1 MTVDG
6 VTGANET
13 HDPGL
18 ASWVESANAPGADFP
33 IQNLPFGVRADPETG
48 RGRVGVAIGDRIL
61 DVAAARAA
69 GLLGAE
75 ADEAAAACGGETLNA
90 LMALGGRQWSALRRA
105 VSRMLRA
112 DTAEGKAAQAA
123 DGILAARAGARMLLP
138 SAIGDFTD
146 FYASLHH
153 ATNVGRM
160 LRPDN
165 PLMPNYKHLPVAYH
179 GRASSV
185 VVSGA
190 PCLRPAG
197 QRKGPDDDA
206 PAFGPTAAL
215 DFEAEMGV
223 YVGPGNELGRPVPL
237 DEAPDRVFGLSILN
251 DWSARDVQAWEYQPL
266 GPFLA
271 KSFVSHVS
279 PWVVTLE
286 ALAPFRCP
294 ALRRAE
300 GDPRPLPYLSSA
312 ENDAQG
318 GLDVALEVTL
328 ASRRMRDEG
337 AAPARLARTNMRHL
351 YWTIFQMLA
360 HHASNG
366 CNMRPGDLYGTGT
379 ISGPDADSLG
389 SILEIARRGREPLR
403 LPTGEER
410 RFLADG
416 DELVLRAWCEGGAA
430 RRIGFGECRA
440 VVEGA

>member
-1 MTVDG
+1 MTGLD
-6 VTGANET
+6 ET
-13 HDPGL
+13 HDPALG
-18 ASWVESANAPGADFP
+18 SWVESANAPDTDFP
-33 IQNLPFGVRADPETG
+33 VQNLPFGVRADRETG

-61 DVAAARAA
+61 DVAAAREA

-75 ADEAAAACGGETLNA
+75 ADAAAAACGGETLNA
-90 LMALGGRQWSALRRA
+90 LMALGGRHWSALRRA

-123 DGILAARAGARMLLP
+123 DGILAAREGARMMLP
-138 SAIGDFTD
+138 AAIGDFTD

-190 PCLRPAG
+190 PCPRPAG

-206 PAFGPTAAL
+206 PSFGPTAAL
-215 DFEAEMGV
+215 DFEAEMAV
-223 YVGPGNELGRPVPL
+223 HVGPGNELGRPVPL
-237 DEAPDRVFGLSILN
+237 DEAPGRVFGLSILN

-271 KSFVSHVS
+271 KSFASHLS
-279 PWVVTLE
+279 PWVVTLD

-294 ALRRAE
+294 AFRRAE
-300 GDPRPLPYLSSA
+300 GDPQPLPYLSSA

-318 GLDVALEVTL
+318 GIDVALEVTL
-328 ASRRMRDEG
+328 ASRRMREEG
-337 AAPARLARTNMRHL
+337 AAPVRLARTNMRHL

-360 HHASNG
+360 HHTSNG

-379 ISGPDADSLG
+379 ISGPDAESLG
-389 SILEIARRGREPLR
+389 SLLEITRRGRDPVR
-403 LPTGEER
+403 LPTGEDR

-416 DELVLRAWCEGGAA
+416 DELTLRAWCESGAA

-440 VVEGA
+440 VVGGS